1 MGFRLGEKHK
11 KALRIGLKI
20 GGAAGVVA
28 GASLGAREAQRV
40 GKKEA
45 LTGDLR
51 EFVAEGKT
59 RGDIG
64 IDTRPQLA
72 GGGTQLAPIQGAVSD
87 TQAKASATLK
97 AGASVLE
104 ASGSGKLAMARAGLA
119 GAKSIA
125 GARGVRGDE
134 AIQQQI
140 LTAGARAKAQ
150 ASPAIRPQPQVR
162 LDAQSR
168 RILAQKEEAER
179 RVAKGVR
186 FGRRRR

>member
-11 KALRIGLKI
+11 KALRLGAKI
-20 GGAAGVVA
+20 GGAVLAVA
-28 GASLGAREAQRV
+28 GAREAKRV
-40 GKKEA
+40 GEKEA

-51 EFVAEGKT
+51 EFVAQGKT

-64 IDTRPQLA
+64 IDTRPELVGA
-72 GGGTQLAPIQGAVSD
+72 GTEIAPISGAVSGK
-87 TQAKASATLK
+87 QAKASAVLQ
-97 AGASVLE
+97 AGAGVIE

-125 GARGVRGDE
+125 GAKGVKGDE

-140 LTAGARAKAQ
+140 KTAGERARAQ
-150 ASPAIRPQPQVR
+150 RTPAIRPQPQER

-168 RILAQKEEAER
+168 RILAQKQEAER
-179 RVAKGVR
+179 ELAKGVR